1 MLSFVPSRDPPADL
15 RAVSTVFTRRRL
27 LHCQASTA
35 TMKLFS
41 PITAAFTLLAASTSA
56 VEEETKT
63 LNELYE
69 DAIAEGG
76 KLIFYHGGD
85 LANQQDSLKAA
96 FEGAF
101 PGINLTMVVDY
112 SKYHDVRIDNQLE
125 TDTLVP
131 DITALQTVQNF
142 PRWASAGDLLEYKPA
157 NFSKIYDG
165 LKDENGAW
173 FAYGVNSF
181 SYIYDTSNLGGL
193 DAPTSPTD
201 LVDPHWA
208 GKIAS
213 SYPHDDDAVLFVYNL
228 YVEQYGWEWVAAMA
242 NQNISFNRGSHV
254 ASNLVA
260 AQEKRLA
267 ILAKA
272 KNPVSAKLFMNWILS
287 TEVQESVV
295 IETVRTDIAPSGSSH
310 PWDIPEANLD
320 AFPAFMAN
328 RTKVEALKQTF
339 ALYFGEVQGEPTPG
353 YLGVHPALLTMKLFA
368 PLAAAYCALVASTT
382 LAVQEEAKT
391 LDELYADAIAEGGN
405 LVLYH
410 GGDFSSQ
417 QDTLHD
423 AFSKTF
429 PEINFTLIVDYSKY
443 HDVRIDNQLE
453 NDKLVPDIVA
463 LQTLQDF
470 PRWAQEGKLLEYKP
484 ANFSQVYD
492 GFRDQRG
499 AYMAYMMFTFSFL
512 YDETA
517 LDGLAA
523 PKSPADLV
531 DRTGPGRSPRP
542 TRTTMM
548 PCSSCTRKYGW
559 NWVEDLA
566 NQNVT
571 FRRGSNTASDLVT
584 AKDKVIGVGTYA
596 QGTPNVTFVTDGGNE
611 YLAWGQRIAILSKAK
626 HPAAA
631 KLFMNWAISE
641 GAEVRRGRERTCG
654 SDAQQRLQSPVG
666 DLQG

>member
-1 MLSFVPSRDPPADL
+1 
-15 RAVSTVFTRRRL
+15 
-27 LHCQASTA
+27 
-35 TMKLFS
+35 MKLFS

-56 VEEETKT
+56 VDEETKT

-142 PRWASAGDLLEYKPA
+142 PHWASAGDLLEYKPA

-260 AQEKRLA
+260 AQEKVIGVGTYPGASPIAYGAATGR
-267 ILAKA
+267 
-272 KNPVSAKLFMNWILS
+272 VSDLFMNWILS

-295 IETVRTDIAPSGSSH
+295 METVRTDIAPSGSSH

-328 RTKVEALKQTF
+328 RTK
-339 ALYFGEVQGEPTPG
+339 GEPTPG
-353 YLGVHPALLTMKLFA
+353 YLGVHP
-368 PLAAAYCALVASTT
+368 
-382 LAVQEEAKT
+382 
-391 LDELYADAIAEGGN
+391 
-405 LVLYH
+405 
-410 GGDFSSQ
+410 
-417 QDTLHD
+417 
-423 AFSKTF
+423 
-429 PEINFTLIVDYSKY
+429 
-443 HDVRIDNQLE
+443 
-453 NDKLVPDIVA
+453 
-463 LQTLQDF
+463 
-470 PRWAQEGKLLEYKP
+470 
-484 ANFSQVYD
+484 
-492 GFRDQRG
+492 
-499 AYMAYMMFTFSFL
+499 
-512 YDETA
+512 
-517 LDGLAA
+517 GL
-523 PKSPADLV
+523 
-531 DRTGPGRSPRP
+531 
-542 TRTTMM
+542 
-548 PCSSCTRKYGW
+548 
-559 NWVEDLA
+559 
-566 NQNVT
+566 
-571 FRRGSNTASDLVT
+571 
-584 AKDKVIGVGTYA
+584 
-596 QGTPNVTFVTDGGNE
+596 
-611 YLAWGQRIAILSKAK
+611 
-626 HPAAA
+626 
-631 KLFMNWAISE
+631 
-641 GAEVRRGRERTCG
+641 
-654 SDAQQRLQSPVG
+654 
-666 DLQG
+666 

>member
-1 MLSFVPSRDPPADL
+1 
-15 RAVSTVFTRRRL
+15 
-27 LHCQASTA
+27 
-35 TMKLFS
+35 MKLFS

-260 AQEKRLA
+260 AQEKVIGVGTYPGASPIAYGGGNGTQYLTWGQRLA

-353 YLGVHPALLTMKLFA
+353 YLGVHP
-368 PLAAAYCALVASTT
+368 
-382 LAVQEEAKT
+382 
-391 LDELYADAIAEGGN
+391 
-405 LVLYH
+405 
-410 GGDFSSQ
+410 
-417 QDTLHD
+417 
-423 AFSKTF
+423 
-429 PEINFTLIVDYSKY
+429 
-443 HDVRIDNQLE
+443 
-453 NDKLVPDIVA
+453 
-463 LQTLQDF
+463 
-470 PRWAQEGKLLEYKP
+470 
-484 ANFSQVYD
+484 
-492 GFRDQRG
+492 
-499 AYMAYMMFTFSFL
+499 
-512 YDETA
+512 
-517 LDGLAA
+517 GL
-523 PKSPADLV
+523 
-531 DRTGPGRSPRP
+531 
-542 TRTTMM
+542 
-548 PCSSCTRKYGW
+548 
-559 NWVEDLA
+559 
-566 NQNVT
+566 
-571 FRRGSNTASDLVT
+571 
-584 AKDKVIGVGTYA
+584 
-596 QGTPNVTFVTDGGNE
+596 
-611 YLAWGQRIAILSKAK
+611 
-626 HPAAA
+626 
-631 KLFMNWAISE
+631 
-641 GAEVRRGRERTCG
+641 
-654 SDAQQRLQSPVG
+654 
-666 DLQG
+666 